1 MCHHPIM
8 VDPCMQLQCAQLAF
22 LRKAA
27 GAAAIP
33 CPQIDLVN
41 SFPAVI
47 KAALGSRAGNSNFS
61 PYDNDINFLLSAPS
75 FLSKELS

>member
-1 MCHHPIM
+1 M
-8 VDPCMQLQCAQLAF
+8 QCAQLAF

-27 GAAAIP
+27 GAAAVP

-41 SFPAVI
+41 SFTAVI

-61 PYDNDINFLLSAPS
+61 PYDNDINFLLSAPLPV
-75 FLSKELS
+75 FEDLS